1 MRHPIDHE
9 TFALNDA
16 VAKQDLRERVP
27 WRHPLLVAGAIVLV
41 TVGPGA
47 ATKVLAEKVLKR
59 YRPVEIID
67 EWLRL
72 GLGYNEGVA
81 FGLFA
86 MDGYGVIIVSSIA
99 LAVLATRAVLML
111 RNAAVPSETAV
122 ALGLV
127 LGGGIANLVD
137 RFPDGRVTDFIDV
150 GLGLHRWPTFK
161 LADVFILTGVGLLL
175 FSAYRQE
182 REAMTDE
189 CRPPA
194 P

>member
-1 MRHPIDHE
+1 MIE
-9 TFALNDA
+9 TFQMAASELLPGLDESDA
-16 VAKQDLRERVP
+16 CLMR
-27 WRHPLLVAGAIVLV
+27 LVATLRCHEGIHEVHLEPETDERAPRFCIRRNPDVI
-41 TVGPGA
+41 TA
-47 ATKVLAEKVLKR
+47 AE
-59 YRPVEIID
+59 
-67 EWLRL
+67 
-72 GLGYNEGVA
+72 
-81 FGLFA
+81 
-86 MDGYGVIIVSSIA
+86 
-99 LAVLATRAVLML
+99 
-111 RNAAVPSETAV
+111 V

-127 LGGGIANLVD
+127 LGGGTANLVD

-150 GLGLHRWPTFK
+150 GLGLHRWPTFN